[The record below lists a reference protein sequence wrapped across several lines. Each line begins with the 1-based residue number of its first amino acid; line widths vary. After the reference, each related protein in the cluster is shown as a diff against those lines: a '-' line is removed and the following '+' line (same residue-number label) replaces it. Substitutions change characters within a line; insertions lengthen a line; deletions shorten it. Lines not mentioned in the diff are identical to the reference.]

1 MRKDPPTERE
11 LRSCLS
17 HFATGVTIVT
27 YEVDGQRFGV
37 TVNSFTSVSLN
48 PPLIL
53 ACLHRNAK
61 AAMLLRNRPF
71 TVNVLAATQRDHALH
86 FSGRPQPNLDLKF
99 RETPNGPRL
108 EHCLAYINC
117 DPWRVYDAGDHVII
131 LGNVCDIEMT
141 GEKPLLFYR
150 GEFRAIGDL
159 LFDSAGPS
167 DALADEA
174 LRPLVSAGGGQE
186 WSDDGYEVLL
196 HRSW

>member
-1 MRKDPPTERE
+1 MP
-11 LRSCLS
+11 
-17 HFATGVTIVT
+17 
-27 YEVDGQRFGV
+27 
-37 TVNSFTSVSLN
+37 
-48 PPLIL
+48 
-53 ACLHRNAK
+53 
-61 AAMLLRNRPF
+61 
-71 TVNVLAATQRDHALH
+71 
-86 FSGRPQPNLDLKF
+86 
-99 RETPNGPRL
+99 ETPFVHRL
-108 EHCLAYINC
+108 EHCLAYIDC
-117 DPWRVYDAGDHVII
+117 EPWRVYDAGDHVIV
-131 LGNVCDIEMT
+131 LGYVCDIEMT